1 MSQVL
6 FINKKA
12 NMTSFDMCYRLRKVF
27 NTRTIG
33 HTGTLDPMATGV
45 MIILVEKAC
54 KANQFLSAAI
64 KEYKA
69 KVKIGYRT
77 DTLDKDGQIVETKQ
91 EKKLIR
97 DEVLKTVLSFK
108 KKYVQ
113 TPPLTSAIKVS
124 GKKLYEYQRRGIPV
138 DIPKREV
145 EIFDIE
151 LLAMGDDWFSFRC
164 VVSSGTYVRSLAFDI
179 AQAMGMIGTLEE
191 LKRTRID
198 NVRLE
203 ECDDFDEVLKGNFK
217 EHTLYE
223 VLANLYETIDYP
235 NVADI
240 KIGKKIRLNCKDDK
254 VLLVNN
260 GEVLA
265 VYKRKEEDLF
275 ACARGLF

>member
-1 MSQVL
+1 
-6 FINKKA
+6 
-12 NMTSFDMCYRLRKVF
+12 MTSFDMCYRLRKVF

-45 MIILVEKAC
+45 MIILVDKAC

-64 KEYKA
+64 KEYEA

-77 DTLDKDGQIVETKQ
+77 DTLDKDGQIVETKH

-179 AQAMGMIGTLEE
+179 TQAMGMIGTLEE

-240 KIGKKIRLNCKDDK
+240 KNGKKIRLNCKDDK

>member
-12 NMTSFDMCYRLRKVF
+12 NMTSFDMCYRLREVF
-27 NTRTIG
+27 NTRTVG

-45 MIILVEKAC
+45 MIILVDKAC

-77 DTLDKDGQIVETKQ
+77 DTLDKDGQIVETKH

-113 TPPLTSAIKVS
+113 TPPLTSAIKVD

-179 AQAMGMIGTLEE
+179 TQAMGMIGTLEE

-240 KIGKKIRLNCKDDK
+240 KNGKKIRLNCKDDK

-265 VYKRKEEDLF
+265 VYKRKEGNLF